1 MITCPIILRCLSHN
15 KLSSFGRNLL
25 RGSTNLRKIVLRSN
39 QLKSIDEKAF
49 CHASENLRVIDLCQ
63 NNLSVKESFIE
74 TLLEKLP
81 LLTVLDLSHN
91 DFHGSY
97 YVTSKYRR
105 NYSEFACQDIRTK
118 VTITKLVD
126 GSPLEDARLSDL
138 YIPCAEAG
146 LVGSGDGF
154 IQY

>member
-1 MITCPIILRCLSHN
+1 MPRYVRYQPILWHIVIVVILICS
-15 KLSSFGRNLL
+15 
-25 RGSTNLRKIVLRSN
+25 
-39 QLKSIDEKAF
+39 
-49 CHASENLRVIDLCQ
+49 
-63 NNLSVKESFIE
+63 
-74 TLLEKLP
+74 
-81 LLTVLDLSHN
+81 
-91 DFHGSY
+91 
-97 YVTSKYRR
+97 
-105 NYSEFACQDIRTK
+105 RTK